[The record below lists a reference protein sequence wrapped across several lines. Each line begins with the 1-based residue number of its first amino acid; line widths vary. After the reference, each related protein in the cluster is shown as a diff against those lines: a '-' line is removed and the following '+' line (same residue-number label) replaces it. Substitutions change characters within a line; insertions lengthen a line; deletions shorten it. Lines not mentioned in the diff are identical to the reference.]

1 MIIQILY
8 IDEDSSLKF
17 TTKTNV
23 FDVEHERVIPENEIV
38 DESGNSYIEYINLKY
53 TNSLNN
59 KLYKIEKVIGYKYI
73 SDTGIEISAFSVV
86 KGCSVSIFMQKEKNL
101 FIPKE
106 DKDEDSS
113 KKLKSLVNEL
123 RIYFP
128 YDSKIN
134 EILYEQGVL

>member
-59 KLYKIEKVIGYKYI
+59 KLHKIEKVIGYKYI
-73 SDTGIEISAFSVV
+73 SDSGIEISAFSVDE
-86 KGCSVSIFMQKEKNL
+86 GCVVSVFMQKEKNL
-101 FIPKE
+101 FISKE

-134 EILYEQGVL
+134 EILDEQGVL

>member
-59 KLYKIEKVIGYKYI
+59 KLHKIEKVIGYKYI
-73 SDTGIEISAFSVV
+73 SDSGIEISAFSVDE
-86 KGCSVSIFMQKEKNL
+86 GCVVSVFMQKEKNL

-106 DKDEDSS
+106 NKDEDNS

-134 EILYEQGVL
+134 EILDEQGVL

>member
-73 SDTGIEISAFSVV
+73 SDTGIEISAFSVDE
-86 KGCSVSIFMQKEKNL
+86 GCSVSIFMQKEKNL

-134 EILYEQGVL
+134 EILDEQGVL